1 MVSGGKRK
9 GAGRPKGKGKYQEP
23 TSVVRLPTRMVGDVQ
38 KFVGAK
44 GYKIPLYSGR
54 VQAGYAEAIDDDIE
68 DHIDFNTLLAQNPSE
83 TFLVR
88 AAGSSMI
95 DAGIRDGD
103 MLVVDRSIPPVSG
116 KIVIAAIGGQ
126 LTVKYFLIRKSKA
139 YLQPANPAYLEIP
152 VDKEEGVT
160 IWGVVTSSIQMH

>member
-9 GAGRPKGKGKYQEP
+9 GAGRPRGQGKYKEP
-23 TSVVRLPTRMVGDVQ
+23 TSVVRLPTRLIADAK
-38 KFVGAK
+38 KFVSGE
-44 GYKIPLYSGR
+44 GQRFPLYSGR
-54 VQAGYAEAIDDDIE
+54 VQAGYAEAIEDDIE
-68 DHIDFNTLLAQNPSE
+68 DHIDFNTMLARNPDQ
-83 TFLVR
+83 TFIVR
-88 AAGSSMI
+88 AAGHSMI

-126 LTVKYFLIRKSKA
+126 LTVKYFLIRNSKA
-139 YLQPANPAYLEIP
+139 YLQPANVAYLEIP
-152 VDKEEGVT
+152 VDEEEGVK